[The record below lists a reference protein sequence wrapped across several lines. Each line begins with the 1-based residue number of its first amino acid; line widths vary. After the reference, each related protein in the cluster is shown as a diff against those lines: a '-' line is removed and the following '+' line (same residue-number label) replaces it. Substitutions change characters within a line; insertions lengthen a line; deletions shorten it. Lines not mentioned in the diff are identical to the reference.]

1 MSASSLASAQVLV
14 ILFLGPP
21 PPVFC
26 GGFDVEVYI
35 LYIIYIYIMC
45 GGVRIY
51 NVRALPLCSRYRL
64 DFIFLRRRCLLPP
77 LLRASSRHFISPASA
92 PRFLCG
98 HPRVKYRRMSIIVRI
113 WQPTAAT
120 APVLCGGPCYRSCSA
135 HVYGTADVPSFI
147 RAKRVS
153 N

>member
-1 MSASSLASAQVLV
+1 MR
-14 ILFLGPP
+14 ILTARSCDGP
-21 PPVFC
+21 
-26 GGFDVEVYI
+26 GFSE
-35 LYIIYIYIMC
+35 
-45 GGVRIY
+45 R
-51 NVRALPLCSRYRL
+51 RCSRYHL

-92 PRFLCG
+92 PRFLWG

-113 WQPTAAT
+113 WQPAAAT

-147 RAKRVS
+147 YFLTFGRPPSFIFPGIVLTYMSVYVGDISMSPHIHRKKLS
-153 N
+153 FLI